1 MGSEEKLCG
10 HILEEKMAVPGVMG
24 SIRWT
29 DSGQQVQKDYVEVK
43 KDDTSA
49 LVLPS
54 STLTSLS
61 GERAHVQHY
70 FHPATSAELSTQ
82 HKAPSLRARL
92 DHSERLMSGIADRPG
107 HKRDFSQYSVRLE
120 TFECGP
126 EPWPRAFP
134 NPHHLALV
142 GFYYTGYEH
151 TVVCFLCEAEVSD
164 WDDGK
169 DPLIKHY
176 NKNPNCS
183 FILGEFSSDLEKLL
197 SEEKVLHRSPHYAS
211 SSLRLHTFSNWQH
224 SNLITS
230 YQLASAGFFYTG
242 HGLRVECFSCGLT
255 LQDWKRGDLPLHVH
269 RQQSPNCP
277 FIGSLLSKESPESV
291 VGAQQQPPTPS
302 DYPASRAPDYSN
314 LTVRIRSF
322 KHLARNFPVSGERC
336 AEAGLFFLRKP
347 DVMKCFSCGV
357 ILRDWI
363 NGDIPEEKHREI
375 NPRCTF
381 LLEAFPSKLIGV
393 GEEREEGGDI
403 DPSTLPEPE
412 FDEEDL
418 ERMSMVERAK
428 AKSQQ
433 LDEDIGEAAQNLSKL
448 SVNSPTS
455 QPNIVSNFLSLILKW
470 AKADNNCF
478 VFLQGSLEATEYS
491 DTGSMCVVCM
501 DAPLEMVLIPCRH
514 MCVCEGC
521 SKHLISCPMCRQ
533 TVQDALKVFFP

>member
-1 MGSEEKLCG
+1 MLRQ
-10 HILEEKMAVPGVMG
+10 HIFLKSKMAVPELMG

-29 DSGQQVQKDYVEVK
+29 VSGQVVEKDYSVVK
-43 KDDTSA
+43 KDGRSA

-61 GERAHVQHY
+61 GVRGPRQRY
-70 FHPATSAELSTQ
+70 FHLSTSAELSTRR
-82 HKAPSLRARL
+82 PRVL

-107 HKRDFSQYSVRLE
+107 HKRDLSQYSVRLE

-126 EPWPRAFP
+126 EPWPRASP
-134 NPHHLALV
+134 SPHHLALV

-151 TVVCFLCEAEVSD
+151 TVTCFLCEVEISD

-183 FILGEFSSDLEKLL
+183 FILEEFTYELQKLL
-197 SEEKVLHRSPHYAS
+197 SEERVPHRSPQYAS
-211 SSLRLHTFSNWQH
+211 SSLRLHTFSSWQY

-242 HGLRVECFSCGLT
+242 HGSRVECFSCGLT
-255 LQDWKRGDLPLHVH
+255 HQDWKKGDLPLHVH
-269 RQQSPNCP
+269 RQRSPNCP
-277 FIGSLLSKESPESV
+277 FIGSLLSKESPGSLESV
-291 VGAQQQPPTPS
+291 MGAQQQPPMPS
-302 DYPASRAPDYSN
+302 DYPASRAPDYSS

-347 DVMKCFSCGV
+347 DVMKCFSCGA

-363 NGDIPEEKHREI
+363 DGDIPEEKHREV

-381 LLEAFPSKLIGV
+381 LLELFPSKLSGI
-393 GEEREEGGDI
+393 GEEREEAGEIGDI

-428 AKSQQ
+428 AKSKQ
-433 LDEDIGEAAQNLSKL
+433 LDESIGQATENLSKVSL
-448 SVNSPTS
+448 NSPSS
-455 QPNIVSNFLSLILKW
+455 QPNTVSDFCW
-470 AKADNNCF
+470 AHPPGPRPAF
-478 VFLQGSLEATEYS
+478 
-491 DTGSMCVVCM
+491 
-501 DAPLEMVLIPCRH
+501 
-514 MCVCEGC
+514 
-521 SKHLISCPMCRQ
+521 
-533 TVQDALKVFFP
+533 